1 MDRRKALSLMG
12 IMSGAFIAKWSRADT
27 TTESKYWKLSFSS
40 LPKSIFFEE
49 DGLKDII
56 IERSNGKKIIIS
68 FSEVFDA
75 LEEIEKVKR

>member
-56 IERSNGKKIIIS
+56 I
-68 FSEVFDA
+68 
-75 LEEIEKVKR
+75 

>member
-1 MDRRKALSLMG
+1 
-12 IMSGAFIAKWSRADT
+12 
-27 TTESKYWKLSFSS
+27 
-40 LPKSIFFEE
+40 
-49 DGLKDII
+49 LKDII